1 MPKAFR
7 PYQPD
12 QRLLLPPGLDELL
25 PEGDLAYFIRD
36 TVADLD
42 LGAILGAYR
51 EERGQPPFHPRMM
64 TALLLYANC
73 RGVYSSRRIAQ
84 ACERDLG
91 FMVVAAMARPDF
103 HTIARFRARHLPAL
117 ADLFLQVLRLCRRA
131 GLVQLGHVALDGTKI
146 RANASRHKAMS
157 YDRTA
162 EAETALAAQVKEW
175 FATATAQDRE
185 EDRRCGQ
192 GRRGDE
198 LPAHL
203 RTKQRRLAAIR
214 KAKAALEA
222 EAAERAKTG
231 GGGGKGAGGGGR
243 PAVDPKAQ
251 RNFTD
256 PDAKI
261 MKDGA
266 SGAFVAA
273 YNAQLAVDAASQVI
287 VAQELTM
294 RATDVQELPT
304 LLAQVRRNTGR
315 QAREC
320 SADAGYCSEANLADL
335 ARRRV
340 RAYVAVGKDRHG
352 SAPGQS
358 ARASHGPRR
367 RAMAA
372 RLRRGGWRSRYRLRK
387 CTAEPVIGQIK
398 GARGFRQFLLRGRE
412 KVSGEWSLVCI
423 AHNLLK
429 LFHGQRMALAT

>member
-1 MPKAFR
+1 VPKAFR

-12 QRLLLPPGLDELL
+12 QRLLLPPGLDDLL

-42 LGAILGAYR
+42 LSAILGEYR

-91 FMVVAAMARPDF
+91 FIVVAAMARPDF
-103 HTIARFRARHLPAL
+103 HTIARFRARHLKAL
-117 ADLFLQVLRLCRRA
+117 ADLFLQVLRLCRKA

-146 RANASRHKAMS
+146 KANASRHKAMS
-157 YDRTA
+157 YERMA
-162 EAETALAAQVKEW
+162 EREPELAAQIKEW
-175 FATATAQDRE
+175 FAKAKTQDRE
-185 EDRRCGQ
+185 EDRRHGR

-203 RTKQRRLAAIR
+203 RTKQRRLKAIR
-214 KAKAALEA
+214 EAKAALEA
-222 EAAERAKTG
+222 EAAERATADDGPG
-231 GGGGKGAGGGGR
+231 GGAVS
-243 PAVDPKAQ
+243 VDPKAQ

-256 PDAKI
+256 GDAKI
-261 MKDGA
+261 MKDSA
-266 SGAFVAA
+266 SGAFVAG
-273 YNAQLAVDAASQVI
+273 YNAQLAVDAGSQVI
-287 VAQELTM
+287 VAKELTM
-294 RATDVQELPT
+294 RATDVQELPAM
-304 LLAQVRRNTGR
+304 LAQVRRNVGR

-335 ARRRV
+335 ARRRI

-358 ARASHGPRR
+358 ARAPAPGSR
-367 RAMAA
+367 RAAMAT
-372 RLRRGGWRSRYRLRK
+372 RLRRGGWRSRYRMRK
-387 CTAEPVIGQIK
+387 QTAEPVIGQIK
-398 GARGFRQFLLRGRE
+398 QARGFRQFLLRGRE
-412 KVSGEWSLVCI
+412 KVGGEWSLVCI

-429 LFHGQRMALAT
+429 LFGSQRMAMAS

>member
-25 PEGDLAYFIRD
+25 PEGDLAYFLGD
-36 TVADLD
+36 TIASLD
-42 LGAILGAYR
+42 LRSILAEYR

-64 TALLLYANC
+64 TALLLYAYC

-103 HTIARFRARHLPAL
+103 HTIARFRARHLAAL
-117 ADLFLQVLRLCRRA
+117 SALFLGVLRLCRRA
-131 GLVQLGHVALDGTKI
+131 GLVRLGHVALDGTKI
-146 RANASRHKAMS
+146 KANASRHKAMS
-157 YDRTA
+157 YARMAAA
-162 EAETALAAQVKEW
+162 EAALEAEVRDLFERAAAADQ
-175 FATATAQDRE
+175 A
-185 EDRRCGQ
+185 EDAEHG

-203 RTKQRRLAAIR
+203 RTKARRLAAIK

-222 EAAERAKTG
+222 EARERTG
-231 GGGGKGAGGGGR
+231 DDD
-243 PAVDPKAQ
+243 AVPPPGAQ

-256 PDAKI
+256 GDAKI
-261 MKDGA
+261 MKDTG
-266 SGAFVAA
+266 SGAFVAG
-273 YNAQLAVDAASQVI
+273 YNAQLAVDAGSQVI
-287 VAQELTM
+287 VAKELTM
-294 RATDVQELPT
+294 RATDVQELPA
-304 LLAQVRRNTGR
+304 LLSQVRRNTGR
-315 QAREC
+315 SPAEA
-320 SADAGYCSEANLADL
+320 SADAGYCSDANLAAL
-335 ARRRV
+335 ARRRI
-340 RAYVAVGKDRHG
+340 RGYVAVGKERHG

-358 ARASHGPRR
+358 ARALPAGSRR
-367 RAMAA
+367 RAMAT

-387 CTAEPVIGQIK
+387 CTVEPVIGQIK
-398 GARGFRQFLLRGRE
+398 GARGFRQFLLRGVE

-429 LFHGQRMALAT
+429 LFGSQRTVLAS

>member
-36 TVADLD
+36 TVADFD
-42 LGAILGAYR
+42 LRAILAAYR

-64 TALLLYANC
+64 TALLLYAYT
-73 RGVYSSRRIAQ
+73 RGTYSSRRIAS

-103 HTIARFRARHLPAL
+103 HTIARFRARHLAAL
-117 ADLFLQVLRLCRRA
+117 SALFLQVLRLCRKA
-131 GLVQLGHVALDGTKI
+131 GLVRLGHVALDGTKI
-146 RANASRHKAMS
+146 KASASRHKAMS
-157 YDRTA
+157 YGRMA
-162 EAETALAAQVKEW
+162 EAEAALAAEVQGFFER
-175 FATATAQDRE
+175 ADAADRA
-185 EDRRCGQ
+185 EDAEHG

-198 LPAHL
+198 LPAHM
-203 RTKQRRLAAIR
+203 RTKARRLAAIR

-222 EAAERAKTG
+222 EARERTG
-231 GGGGKGAGGGGR
+231 DDDAT
-243 PAVDPKAQ
+243 PPPEAQ

-256 PDAKI
+256 GDAKI
-261 MKDGA
+261 MKDTG
-266 SGAFVAA
+266 SGAFVSA

-294 RATDVQELPT
+294 RATDVQELPAM
-304 LLAQVRRNTGR
+304 LSQVRRNTGKKP
-315 QAREC
+315 REC
-320 SADAGYCSEANLADL
+320 SADAGYCSEANLGTL
-335 ARRRV
+335 ERREIRG
-340 RAYVAVGKDRHG
+340 YIAVGKDRHG

-358 ARASHGPRR
+358 ARAPRGPRR
-367 RAMAA
+367 RAMAT

-387 CTAEPVIGQIK
+387 QTAEPVIGQIK
-398 GARGFRQFLLRGRE
+398 QARGFRQFLLRGLK

-429 LFHGQRMALAT
+429 LFGSQRTALAT

>member
-1 MPKAFR
+1 MPKSFR

-25 PEGDLAYFIRD
+25 PEGDLAYFVRD

-42 LGAILGAYR
+42 LRSILAEYR

-64 TALLLYANC
+64 TALLLYAYS

-103 HTIARFRARHLPAL
+103 HTVARFRARHLAAL
-117 ADLFLQVLRLCRRA
+117 AALFVQVLRLCRRA
-131 GLVQLGHVALDGTKI
+131 GLVRLGHVALDGTKVK
-146 RANASRHKAMS
+146 ANASRHRAMS
-157 YDRTA
+157 YGRMAAA
-162 EAETALAAQVKEW
+162 EAALAAEVDAW
-175 FATATAQDRE
+175 FARAKVQDE
-185 EDRRCGQ
+185 AEDAEHGA
-192 GRRGDE
+192 RRGDE

-203 RTKQRRLAAIR
+203 RTKQRRLAAIK
-214 KAKAALEA
+214 KAKAVLEEEARAEA
-222 EAAERAKTG
+222 EERGGPG
-231 GGGGKGAGGGGR
+231 GGA
-243 PAVDPKAQ
+243 ASVDPMAQ

-261 MKDGA
+261 MKDTG
-266 SGAFVAA
+266 SGVFVAG
-273 YNAQLAVDAASQVI
+273 YNAQLAVDAGSQVI
-287 VAQELTM
+287 VAKELSM
-294 RATDVQELPT
+294 RATDVQELPA
-304 LLAQVRRNTGR
+304 LLTQVRRNVGR

-320 SADAGYCSEANLADL
+320 SADAGYCSEANLAEL
-335 ARRRV
+335 ARRRI
-340 RAYVAVGKDRHG
+340 RAYIAVGKDRHG

-358 ARASHGPRR
+358 ARATRGPRR
-367 RAMAA
+367 RAMAT

-387 CTAEPVIGQIK
+387 CTAEPVLGQIK
-398 GARGFRQFLLRGRE
+398 HARGFRQFLLRGRE

-429 LFHGQRMALAT
+429 LFGSQRTAMAN

>member
-1 MPKAFR
+1 MPKTFR

-36 TVADLD
+36 TMAQLD
-42 LGAILGAYR
+42 LGPILAAYA
-51 EERGQPPFHPRMM
+51 EERGRPPFHPTMM
-64 TALLLYANC
+64 TALLLYAYC

-84 ACERDLG
+84 ACERELG

-103 HTIARFRARHLPAL
+103 HTIARFRARHLKAL
-117 ADLFLQVLRLCRRA
+117 AELFLGVLRLCRKA

-146 RANASRHKAMS
+146 KANAGRHKAMS
-157 YDRTA
+157 YERMASREPELRA
-162 EAETALAAQVKEW
+162 EITEW
-175 FATATAQDRE
+175 FARATAQDRE
-185 EDRRCGQ
+185 EDRRWGR

-203 RTKQRRLAAIR
+203 RTKQRRVAAIQ

-222 EAAERAKTG
+222 EARERAQADGRPSG
-231 GGGGKGAGGGGR
+231 GGT

-256 PDAKI
+256 GDAKI

-266 SGAFVAA
+266 SGAFVAG

-287 VAQELTM
+287 VAKELTM
-294 RATDVQELPT
+294 RATDVQELPA

-315 QAREC
+315 QAQEC

-335 ARRRV
+335 ARRRI
-340 RAYVAVGKDRHG
+340 RAYIAVGKDRHG

-358 ARASHGPRR
+358 ARAIQGPRR
-367 RAMAA
+367 LAMAT

-429 LFHGQRMALAT
+429 LFGSQRTAPAS

>member
-1 MPKAFR
+1 MPKTFR

-36 TVADLD
+36 TVAQLD
-42 LGAILGAYR
+42 LGPILAEYR
-51 EERGQPPFHPRMM
+51 EERGQPPFHPVMM
-64 TALLLYANC
+64 TALLLYAYC
-73 RGVYSSRRIAQ
+73 RGVYSSRKIAT

-91 FMVVAAMARPDF
+91 FIVVAAMARPDF
-103 HTIARFRARHLPAL
+103 HTVARFRARHLKAL
-117 ADLFLQVLRLCRRA
+117 GDLFLGVLRLCRRA

-157 YDRTA
+157 YERMA
-162 EAETALAAQVKEW
+162 EREPALAAQVKEW
-175 FATATAQDRE
+175 FARAQAQDRE
-185 EDRRCGQ
+185 EDRRCGR

-203 RTKQRRLAAIR
+203 RTKQRRLLAIR
-214 KAKAALEA
+214 EAKAALEA
-222 EAAERAKTG
+222 EARERAKADGGPSG
-231 GGGGKGAGGGGR
+231 GGA
-243 PAVDPKAQ
+243 PTVDPKAQ

-256 PDAKI
+256 GDAKI

-266 SGAFVAA
+266 SGAFVAG

-287 VAQELTM
+287 VAKELTM
-294 RATDVQELPT
+294 RATDVQELPAM
-304 LLAQVRRNTGR
+304 LAQVRRNTGR

-358 ARASHGPRR
+358 ARAPAPGSR
-367 RAMAA
+367 RAAMAT

-398 GARGFRQFLLRGRE
+398 GARGFRQFLLRGAE
-412 KVSGEWSLVCI
+412 KVGGEWSLVCI

-429 LFHGQRMALAT
+429 LFGSQRTVLAS

>member
-12 QRLLLPPGLDELL
+12 QRLLLPQDLSEML

-36 TVADLD
+36 TVASLD
-42 LGAILGAYR
+42 LRAIFAEYE
-51 EERGQPPFHPRMM
+51 EERGQPPFHPTMM
-64 TALLLYANC
+64 TALLLYAYC

-91 FMVVAAMARPDF
+91 FIVVAALARPDF
-103 HTIARFRARHLPAL
+103 RTIAKFRARHLAAL
-117 ADLFLQVLRLCRRA
+117 SGLFLQVLRLCRKA

-157 YDRTA
+157 YGRMAAA
-162 EAETALAAQVKEW
+162 EAALAARIAGW
-175 FATATAQDRE
+175 FAAAKA
-185 EDRRCGQ
+185 EDRAEDHRHGR

-203 RTKQRRLAAIR
+203 RTKQRRLAAIQ

-222 EAAERAKTG
+222 EAAARADERGGPG
-231 GGGGKGAGGGGR
+231 GGA
-243 PAVDPKAQ
+243 PVDPQVQ

-261 MKDGA
+261 MKDTG
-266 SGAFVAA
+266 SGAFVAG
-273 YNAQLAVDAASQVI
+273 YNAQLAVDAGSQVI
-287 VAQELTM
+287 VATDLTT
-294 RATDVQELPT
+294 RATDVQELPAMLT
-304 LLAQVRRNTGR
+304 QVRRNAGR
-315 QAREC
+315 RPKEC

-335 ARRRV
+335 ARRRI

-358 ARASHGPRR
+358 ARAPQGPRR

-372 RLRRGGWRSRYRLRK
+372 RLRQGGWRSRYRLRK
-387 CTAEPVIGQIK
+387 RTVEPVIGQIK
-398 GARGFRQFLLRGRE
+398 GARGFRQFLLRGHE
-412 KVSGEWSLVCI
+412 KVRGEWSLLCI
-423 AHNLLK
+423 AHNVLK
-429 LFHGQRMALAT
+429 LFGSQRTALAS